1 MFSALS
7 THALKEFCA
16 VAAHLNFARAAD
28 SLNLHSSVLSRRIKA
43 LEAALGTPLFHRHTR
58 SVGLTEAGAALL
70 PHAQDLLS
78 RLGDAEALVAQFSSE
93 PAGVLRLSLPTS
105 FGQIAIAPLLTE
117 FRRLYPAID
126 LEVGLSDRYLD
137 LIEHGFDAAIRIGAR
152 AAGAGLRTRTLAE
165 NHRYLCASPAYLA
178 PRQDIRTPADL
189 VEHDILH
196 FSPLA
201 TGPVWRLKGPN
212 GEMDVPVRPAV
223 AADNAVMLRRAVLDG
238 AGVALL
244 AGFLVAEDLAHG
256 RLVEVLPA
264 YRPEPGII
272 SIVFPERPILA
283 RKTRVFI
290 DFLAQRWKSSP
301 PWEQTV

>member
-1 MFSALS
+1 MFSTLS

-28 SLNLHSSVLSRRIKA
+28 GLNLHPSVLSRRIKV

-58 SVGLTEAGAALL
+58 SVSLTEAGAALL

-78 RLGDAEALVAQFSSE
+78 RLGDAEAVVRQFSSE

-126 LEVGLSDRYLD
+126 VEVGVSDRYVD
-137 LIEHGFDAAIRIGAR
+137 LIEKGFDAAIRIGAR
-152 AAGAGLRTRTLAE
+152 AAGAGLRARTLAE
-165 NHRYLCASPAYLA
+165 NRRYLCASPDYLA
-178 PRQDIRTPADL
+178 SREEIRTPSDL
-189 VEHDILH
+189 VRHSILH

-212 GEMDVPVRPAV
+212 GEMDVPVRPAI
-223 AADNAVMLRRAVLDG
+223 AADNALMLRRAALDG

-244 AGFLVAEDLAHG
+244 AGFLVADDLAQG

-272 SIVFPERPILA
+272 IIVFPERPILA

-290 DFLAQRWKSSP
+290 DFLAQRWKPSP
-301 PWEQTV
+301 PWDLTV